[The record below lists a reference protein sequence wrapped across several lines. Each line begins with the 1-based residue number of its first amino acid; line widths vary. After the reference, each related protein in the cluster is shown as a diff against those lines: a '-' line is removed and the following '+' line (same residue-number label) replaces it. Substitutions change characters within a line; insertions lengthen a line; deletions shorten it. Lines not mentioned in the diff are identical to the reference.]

1 MTMQNDFSDGIRH
14 RKASSTKAWESN
26 ISPFGPS
33 SGSFRKKNSS
43 VYVPYVDRVN
53 FARRKKPGS
62 WTTVFIEVT
71 LIVAAL
77 SGAVLAYLYADEL
90 HLNITRFY
98 AKMGST
104 QAQNLLS
111 QHLLQGA
118 QTEDE
123 IQEAV
128 YWLRKAAKKGDPL
141 ANYNLVVAH
150 LKQHAETEG
159 LTMDEVKRMMDHAGA
174 HGVQQAKQF
183 LGDCKKHTKCAWLS
197 NKLAKRQ
204 K

>member
-1 MTMQNDFSDGIRH
+1 MTVQNNFSDGIRH
-14 RKASSTKAWESN
+14 RKASSTNTLPSN
-26 ISPFGPS
+26 ISLHGLS
-33 SGSFRKKNSS
+33 SGSFKRNNSS

-53 FARRKKPGS
+53 FAKRKKPGS

-71 LIVAAL
+71 LVVAAL
-77 SGAVLAYLYADEL
+77 SGAVLAYIYADEL

-98 AKMGST
+98 AKLGSR

-128 YWLRKAAKKGDPL
+128 YWLRKAAKNGDPL

-174 HGVQQAKQF
+174 HGVQQARQF
-183 LGDCKKHTKCAWLS
+183 LGNCEKHTKCAWLS